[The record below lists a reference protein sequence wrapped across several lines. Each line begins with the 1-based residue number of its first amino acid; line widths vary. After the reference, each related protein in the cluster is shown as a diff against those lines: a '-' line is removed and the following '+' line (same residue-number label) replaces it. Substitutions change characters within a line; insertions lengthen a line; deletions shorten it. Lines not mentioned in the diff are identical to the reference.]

1 MAKKELDRFDTKAKR
16 DISLQTK
23 LIGLIGGFILLSA
36 GLVAVISLTVFDS
49 KLVKNTQNELKY
61 TEQGA
66 ANVMQDWI
74 STLSL
79 SADLLSDSPAVLGS
93 LSRTDVAGGKA
104 YLQQKTDALDIGFVA
119 VIDSRGTP
127 VCSSGYE
134 LSTNLST
141 LLCVSSALKGR
152 EMTSFEPVGNLDLAA
167 LAACPIYDG
176 GSVAG
181 CVLAGY
187 DLTDGVFTALMQDG
201 YNVECTVFRGDTRV
215 ASTLENMV
223 GTRLD
228 NQQIT
233 SLVIGQKSTYEGK
246 NAIKGRSFYSTYQ
259 PLTNGDGS
267 VAGMLFIAKGVEVVQ
282 QVKNTTLAIVIP
294 ITIILVAVLLILSYM
309 FIHWLMWRIYNVTN
323 FLKELE
329 TGEADLTKRCK
340 LFIRDEIGDLIIH
353 FDLFLDKLQQIM
365 RDVQGSK
372 ARLNESGDE
381 MSRSAEDTAG
391 AISQIIANIGD
402 ISSQISTQGTSVGQT
417 AVAVDDISRNI
428 TGMNELI
435 ESQTTG
441 VAEAS
446 AAVEQ
451 MIGNISSVN
460 TSVDKMAYS
469 FQTLSSDA
477 QSGFDKQQLVNQKIQ
492 QIEEQ
497 SKMLQEANQ
506 AISSIASQTNLLA
519 MNAAIEAAHA
529 GEAGKGFSVVADEI
543 RKLSETS
550 SGQSKTIG
558 EQLKKIKDSITEVVA
573 ASQESSEAFASVSAK
588 IKETDELVMQ
598 IKAAMQEQNEGSKQI
613 GGALKSM
620 NDSTVEVHR
629 ASREM
634 SARSE
639 KIKDEM
645 GSLQDITGS
654 MKQSM
659 DQMSAGTQKISD
671 SGNALENISGQMKD
685 AIEKIGRQIDLFKV

>member
-119 VIDSRGTP
+119 VIDSRGMP

-167 LAACPIYDG
+167 LAACPIYEG

-246 NAIKGRSFYSTYQ
+246 NAI
-259 PLTNGDGS
+259 
-267 VAGMLFIAKGVEVVQ
+267 
-282 QVKNTTLAIVIP
+282 
-294 ITIILVAVLLILSYM
+294 
-309 FIHWLMWRIYNVTN
+309 
-323 FLKELE
+323 
-329 TGEADLTKRCK
+329 
-340 LFIRDEIGDLIIH
+340 
-353 FDLFLDKLQQIM
+353 
-365 RDVQGSK
+365 
-372 ARLNESGDE
+372 
-381 MSRSAEDTAG
+381 
-391 AISQIIANIGD
+391 
-402 ISSQISTQGTSVGQT
+402 
-417 AVAVDDISRNI
+417 
-428 TGMNELI
+428 
-435 ESQTTG
+435 
-441 VAEAS
+441 
-446 AAVEQ
+446 
-451 MIGNISSVN
+451 
-460 TSVDKMAYS
+460 
-469 FQTLSSDA
+469 
-477 QSGFDKQQLVNQKIQ
+477 
-492 QIEEQ
+492 
-497 SKMLQEANQ
+497 
-506 AISSIASQTNLLA
+506 
-519 MNAAIEAAHA
+519 
-529 GEAGKGFSVVADEI
+529 
-543 RKLSETS
+543 
-550 SGQSKTIG
+550 
-558 EQLKKIKDSITEVVA
+558 
-573 ASQESSEAFASVSAK
+573 
-588 IKETDELVMQ
+588 
-598 IKAAMQEQNEGSKQI
+598 
-613 GGALKSM
+613 
-620 NDSTVEVHR
+620 
-629 ASREM
+629 
-634 SARSE
+634 
-639 KIKDEM
+639 
-645 GSLQDITGS
+645 
-654 MKQSM
+654 
-659 DQMSAGTQKISD
+659 
-671 SGNALENISGQMKD
+671 
-685 AIEKIGRQIDLFKV
+685 